1 MHRAQLSHSTS
12 VLTTCASSSRRS
24 KAAPP
29 RFCGVKFQLLEQQGV
44 RFLTFFILPLFFLP
58 RFHLRLPLPPQCR
71 CCITSLRCLSSR
83 LIYDPPLSER
93 QISREIHLSQS
104 VRERER
110 EREGRG
116 AGSEEGV
123 FQSHQVEGLE
133 IPGGEERNLLCCR
146 RRTRRSFDSSSHL
159 ITKTKLSMIITSS
172 VRVPPKKI
180 GSQNIFGRDESP
192 SHMYCG
198 FVCKPDFLLA
208 PSG

>member
-104 VRERER
+104 VREREGQEAR
-110 EREGRG
+110 KAFSKATKSKASRFR
-116 AGSEEGV
+116 
-123 FQSHQVEGLE
+123 
-133 IPGGEERNLLCCR
+133 EERRGIYCVAAAEP
-146 RRTRRSFDSSSHL
+146 DA
-159 ITKTKLSMIITSS
+159 LSIARHI
-172 VRVPPKKI
+172 
-180 GSQNIFGRDESP
+180 
-192 SHMYCG
+192 
-198 FVCKPDFLLA
+198 
-208 PSG
+208 